1 MLLAPTYS
9 QEPPADGIAA
19 ACAAARRR
27 MAKPRL
33 LRPVRTRPR
42 PVFGAWAASDS
53 AAGAPV
59 ACEPC
64 PPDARASTAT
74 NAMSASAARNTPARR
89 DVAEEPPLS
98 GH

>member
-33 LRPVRTRPR
+33 LRPVSTRPR
-42 PVFGAWAASDS
+42 PVFGASAASDS
-53 AAGAPV
+53 AAGAAD
-59 ACEPC
+59 ACDPC
-64 PPDARASTAT
+64 PPDARPSTT
-74 NAMSASAARNTPARR
+74 TSAMSASAASNTTTLR
-89 DVAEEPPLS
+89 DVVEAPPLS
-98 GH
+98 G